1 MINLIVKAIV
11 ILTLPT
17 TAFLGGAW
25 LMFEISGR
33 ERVTQSL
40 VDKAEPA
47 DRKPL
52 YRRLTYDVDAVKRHW
67 GALDGEALRAERRF
81 LQLDLLFPLL
91 YGAALAFCLV
101 MAWEALGRRFNPAY
115 VLAPVLITVLAD
127 WAENLLQIR
136 QLNNYVAGGG
146 TMLQAGWICVASI
159 ATLLKLLFF
168 GGASLTLILLV
179 CLMLTQAFKHPE
191 PPNNQ
196 LRPSSQEISRPLLRI
211 VGRIAEQ

>member
-1 MINLIVKAIV
+1 MSNFIVKVIV

-52 YRRLTYDVDAVKRHW
+52 YRRLNYDIDAVKRHW
-67 GALDGEALRAERRF
+67 GALDSEALHSERRF
-81 LQLDLLFPLL
+81 LQLDLVFPFL
-91 YGAALAFCLV
+91 YGAALAFSLI
-101 MAWEALGRRFNPAY
+101 MAWEALGRRFHPAW
-115 VLAPVLITVLAD
+115 VLTPVLIAMLSD
-127 WAENLLQIR
+127 WAENLLQLR
-136 QLNNYVAGGG
+136 QLSYYLTGGD
-146 TMLQAGWICVASI
+146 TLLQAWWIRVAAV

-168 GGASLTLILLV
+168 STALLVLILLV
-179 CLMLTQAFKHPE
+179 CFMLIHAYRHP
-191 PPNNQ
+191 
-196 LRPSSQEISRPLLRI
+196 
-211 VGRIAEQ
+211 